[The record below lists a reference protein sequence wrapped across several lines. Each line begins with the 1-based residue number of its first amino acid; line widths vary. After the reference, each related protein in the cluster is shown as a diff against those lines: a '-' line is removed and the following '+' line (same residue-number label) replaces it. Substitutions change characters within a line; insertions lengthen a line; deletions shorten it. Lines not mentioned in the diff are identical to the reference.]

1 LKGGYFVQFDGKEV
15 TAVYAEN
22 DKLLK
27 NNLVGTVNVDETV
40 TFLKA
45 FIQQYMSRMNENRL
59 VVE

>member
-1 LKGGYFVQFDGKEV
+1 MQFDGKDV
-15 TAVYAEN
+15 TAVYASD

-27 NNLVGTVNVDETV
+27 NNLVGTVDVDSTV

-45 FIQQYMSRMNENRL
+45 FVQQYMSRMNENRL

>member
-1 LKGGYFVQFDGKEV
+1 VQFDGKEV

-27 NNLVGTVNVDETV
+27 NNLVGTANVDETV

>member
-1 LKGGYFVQFDGKEV
+1 MKGGYFVQFDGKDV
-15 TAVYAEN
+15 TAVYAED

-27 NNLVGTVNVDETV
+27 NNLVGTVDVDKTL

-45 FIQQYMSRMNENRL
+45 FIQQYMSRMNEDRL